1 MQADGLVGHGAD
13 RTRPVGREDAPKP
26 APGVPGTIR
35 FVTTAPLATSPDP
48 SADAVATTDVSTAPE
63 DAARRRHR
71 PKPTTLV
78 LVRHAVTPQ
87 TGPMLSGR
95 TPGIDLSE
103 LGHEQATNAGERLK
117 DLPITAVYASPIDRT
132 RQTAEHI
139 AAHHAL
145 GVRTLDGVI
154 EADYGEWTGG
164 QLADLAKTD
173 LWKTVQ
179 RTPSRARFPNGE
191 SIAEMQTRT
200 VAALEAVVA
209 EHPGETIVVVSHAD
223 PIKSV
228 IAHFTGVH
236 LDLFQRIAV
245 SPASVTVFVL
255 GPHGVT
261 LVKCNDTGS
270 LAELIPAPPAP
281 AAADGQPHRRGIPDA
296 GAGFDVSMIELDGV
310 DSLGAGAIG
319 EPGARAF
326 YIQADKRGSR
336 LTVLV
341 EKEQVALLAQEAVAF
356 LDRIA
361 DDHPE
366 PPAESALLHP
376 SVAQV
381 TEPAVPLFR
390 ARMIGLGFE
399 PDRGL
404 VLIELRERAEDDED
418 DEADEPTTTMTTA
431 TSRGSS
437 PRGRRCGRWP
447 HAVPRRCRAGGRR
460 ARCASSRWTRPDTSA
475 RGGTDA
481 RAPSA
486 TLLAHGTIEV
496 VGRVGVV
503 VERRAARDGRRPTA
517 SRCSRST
524 SRARAS
530 GRCGTSP
537 TARCAGARPRRTSSA
552 RRCGGTSCRPRC
564 CATARTASGWCSGSS
579 STIPTTTTS
588 RCSRRTPTSS
598 GASPRSTSW

>member
-1 MQADGLVGHGAD
+1 M
-13 RTRPVGREDAPKP
+13 
-26 APGVPGTIR
+26 
-35 FVTTAPLATSPDP
+35 
-48 SADAVATTDVSTAPE
+48 
-63 DAARRRHR
+63 
-71 PKPTTLV
+71 
-78 LVRHAVTPQ
+78 
-87 TGPMLSGR
+87 
-95 TPGIDLSE
+95 
-103 LGHEQATNAGERLK
+103 
-117 DLPITAVYASPIDRT
+117 YASPIDRT

-139 AAHHAL
+139 AAHHEL
-145 GVRTLDGVI
+145 PVRTLDGVI

-173 LWKTVQ
+173 LWKVVQ

-209 EHPGETIVVVSHAD
+209 DHPGEIIVVVSHAD

-270 LAELIPAPPAP
+270 LAELVPAPTAD
-281 AAADGQPHRRGIPDA
+281 AAQDDDGSRRGIRGA
-296 GAGFDVSMIELDGV
+296 RAGFTVSMIELDGV
-310 DSLGAGAIG
+310 DALGAGAIG

-404 VLIELRERAEDDED
+404 VLIELRERAEDDDGD
-418 DEADEPTTTMTTA
+418 DE
-431 TSRGSS
+431 R
-437 PRGRRCGRWP
+437 RGRR
-447 HAVPRRCRAGGRR
+447 RRLRRPDLRDARAGAGDGR
-460 ARCASSRWTRPDTSA
+460 ARLRGGPGRPAGVLRSASSRWTRPDTSA
-475 RGGTDA
+475 RGGTDPRGA
-481 RAPSA
+481 SA
-486 TLLAHGTIEV
+486 TLLARGTIEV
-496 VGRVGVV
+496 VGSGRVV
-503 VERRAARDGRRPTA
+503 VERGAARDRRGRRRA
-517 SRCSRST
+517 RCSRST
-524 SRARAS
+524 SRSAAS
-530 GRCGTSP
+530 GRSGTSP

-552 RRCGGTSCRPRC
+552 RRSAGTSSRPPC
-564 CATARTASGWCSGSS
+564 CATVRTASGMVQRFVEHDPDDHYFTLLESHPDEFRRFAAFDVVVNNADRKGGHCLQELATGHVFGIDHGLTFHIGPKLRTVIWDFASEPVPEDLVADLEGVRGVLDGALGDELCGLLHPAELDAMRRRVDQLLATGATPS
-579 STIPTTTTS
+579 PTRGTT
-588 RCSRRTPTSS
+588 P
-598 GASPRSTSW
+598 SPGR